1 MRSIEFAYW
10 LQGYFEISEDV
21 TEINERRL
29 SIIKAHLSLV
39 FEYDKE
45 PSKFIH
51 WLKGFL
57 DGANHNSLTPEL
69 TDKVKK
75 ELHSI
80 FKHVIDPSYTND
92 PKKQNEMNAIHNSS
106 NNHLFSKEEGV
117 RC

>member
-1 MRSIEFAYW
+1 MTSTEFAYW
-10 LQGYFEISEDV
+10 ANGYFEISEDV

-29 SIIKAHLSLV
+29 SIIKAHLDLV
-39 FEYDKE
+39 FKYDKQ

-57 DGANHNSLTPEL
+57 DGVNTNSLTPEL

-75 ELHSI
+75 ELYSI
-80 FKHVIDPSYTND
+80 FKHEIDPSYTND
-92 PKKQNEMNAIHNSS
+92 PKIQNEMNVIHNNGKPSS
-106 NNHLFSKEEGV
+106 FSNQGVV